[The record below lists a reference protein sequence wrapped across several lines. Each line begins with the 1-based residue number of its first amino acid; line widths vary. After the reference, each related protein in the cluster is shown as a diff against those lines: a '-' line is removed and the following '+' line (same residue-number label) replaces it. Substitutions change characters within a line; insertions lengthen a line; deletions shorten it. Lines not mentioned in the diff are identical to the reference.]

1 MIMVTTVAADI
12 TGSKKGPVVRGQG
25 PGVSVSVKEMIMNK
39 VAVAVVMSFAAA
51 SLFAEIKMG
60 APFTDGAVLQRGMK
74 VPVWGKATPPAG
86 KTARSVKVEFAGQS
100 KTAEI
105 GEGGA
110 WKVMLDPM
118 DASKESRTMKVAV
131 LESGESV
138 EIKDILV
145 GEVWFASGQSNM
157 ECPIWGGS
165 TRYRDMKG
173 GLLTTMTCL
182 PNIRY
187 VKSPHKW
194 SVEPVELAA
203 KWCKFTPEDL
213 QLFHRADGKRGTEL
227 SAVAFYYARELYL
240 ALDVPI
246 GILDASWGGTNIDA
260 WTPRIGYKDCD
271 ESIKETAEY
280 PVKAD
285 WKAETDRKGPVGG
298 NIQQPTVLYN
308 GMVAAYAPM
317 AMRGFIWYQGCHNG
331 GEPQLYCAKLHALYN
346 GWSRAFENPGLKLYI
361 VQLAPFNQN
370 WLGICMAQTQFC
382 AEEKNAALAV
392 TADVGNFD
400 DIHPNDK
407 EIVSKRLAVHAL
419 KRDYGLAIPEDDS
432 PVLKSVSF
440 ADGKATLAFDNVKG
454 WYVYAPNR
462 SRNPAFEL
470 AGADGKWCDAKVINY
485 RQHKGGDGKE
495 IDTDYIDGANI
506 VLSSE
511 SVPEPVKVRYMGKPR
526 TTGTLYNEASLP
538 LGPFETK

>member
-1 MIMVTTVAADI
+1 M
-12 TGSKKGPVVRGQG
+12 SKTIIAVV
-25 PGVSVSVKEMIMNK
+25 
-39 VAVAVVMSFAAA
+39 VAVAALPVFAGI
-51 SLFAEIKMG
+51 EMG

-74 VPVWGKATPPAG
+74 VPVWGKVTPAQS
-86 KTARSVKVEFAGQS
+86 KVLRKVRVEFAGQE
-100 KTAEI
+100 KTAVV
-105 GEGGA
+105 GKDGV
-110 WKVMLDPM
+110 WRVDLDPM
-118 DASKESRTMKVAV
+118 EASKESRTMTVSRLSPGFFFDGV
-131 LESGESV
+131 EETV

-157 ECPIWGGS
+157 ECPIWGNS

-173 GLLTTMTCL
+173 GLMTTMTYL

-187 VKSPHKW
+187 VKCERKW
-194 SVEPVELAA
+194 SAEPKELSA

-213 QLFHRADGKRGTEL
+213 QLFHRVETRLGGSNTGVSL

-246 GILDASWGGTNIDA
+246 GILDASWGGH
-260 WTPRIGYKDCD
+260 
-271 ESIKETAEY
+271 
-280 PVKAD
+280 
-285 WKAETDRKGPVGG
+285 
-298 NIQQPTVLYN
+298 QQPTVLYN
-308 GMVAAYAPM
+308 GMVASFAPM
-317 AMRGFIWYQGCHNG
+317 AMRGFIWYQGCHNS
-331 GEPQLYCAKLHALYN
+331 GESQLYCAKLHALYN
-346 GWSRAFENPGLKLYI
+346 GWSRDFANPDLKLYL
-361 VQLAPFNQN
+361 VQLAPYNQN
-370 WLGICMAQTQFC
+370 WLGICMAQNKFC

-407 EIVSKRLAVHAL
+407 EIVAKRLAVHAL
-419 KRDYGLAIPEDDS
+419 KRDYGFAIPEDDS
-432 PVLKSVSF
+432 PVLKSASF
-440 ADGKATLAFDNVKG
+440 ADSKATLAFDNVKD

-470 AGADGKWCDAKVINY
+470 AGADGKWYDAKVINY

-495 IDTDYIDGANI
+495 VDTDYIDTPEI

-511 SVPEPVKVRYMGKPR
+511 AVPEPVKVRYMGKPR
-526 TTGTLYNEASLP
+526 MSGTLYNEASLP